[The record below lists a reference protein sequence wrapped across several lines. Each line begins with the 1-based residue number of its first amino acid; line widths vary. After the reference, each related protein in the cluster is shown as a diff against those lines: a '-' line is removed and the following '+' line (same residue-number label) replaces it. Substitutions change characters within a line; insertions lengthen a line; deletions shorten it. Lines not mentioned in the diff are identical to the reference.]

1 MELLLV
7 RHAEAEERAS
17 NGRDE
22 ARALTAKGR
31 KRFTRAVRG
40 LARLDVE
47 FDQLLHSPLLRAMET
62 ADLCA
67 PLVVGELRVA
77 SELARDPST
86 ELLAL
91 CTGLR
96 VALVGHEP
104 WMSELCAWL
113 VTGERERAPQFAF
126 QKGGV
131 ARLSG
136 ELAPGAM
143 RLVAF
148 WPPDTLAEL
157 GRK

>member
-1 MELLLV
+1 MELYLV
-7 RHAEAEERAS
+7 RHAEAEQRPPD
-17 NGRDE
+17 GRDE
-22 ARALTAKGR
+22 ARALTRRGR
-31 KRFTRAVRG
+31 RDFARVARG
-40 LARLDVE
+40 LARLEVE

-62 ADLCA
+62 ADLLA
-67 PLVVGELRVA
+67 DRVVGETRVA
-77 SELARDPST
+77 GELARDPST

-113 VTGERERAPQFAF
+113 VVGARERAPSFAF
-126 QKGGV
+126 KKGAV
-131 ARLSG
+131 AKLEG

-148 WPPDTLAEL
+148 WPPGTLAEL
-157 GRK
+157 GRD